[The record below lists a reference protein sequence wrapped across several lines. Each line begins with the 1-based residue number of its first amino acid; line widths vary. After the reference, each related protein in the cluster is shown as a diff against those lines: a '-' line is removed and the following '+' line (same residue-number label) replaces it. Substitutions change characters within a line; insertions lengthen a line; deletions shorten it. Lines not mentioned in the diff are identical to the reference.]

1 MKNLGTLIL
10 FLFVMLFSLS
20 DNVKANVKPHLI
32 TGLPAKQYLP
42 DSTTFNPAVPTPEA
56 FLGFEVGKWHIR
68 HDQLVAYMYKLAET
82 SERVDIQVTGR
93 THQDKPL
100 LLLTISHP
108 ENKQQLDDIRLTH
121 LENIKKKQRPKP
133 NSPLVFYTGYSIH
146 GNEPSG
152 SNAALVLAYYLA
164 AGSDERINSL
174 LDNAIVLF
182 DPALNPDGLSRFA
195 DWANMH
201 KGYQLNA
208 SSYHR
213 EHNENWPS
221 GRTNYYWFDL
231 NRDWLLLTHPESK
244 ARIEQ
249 FHKWRPHILTDFH
262 EMATDGTY
270 FFQPGVPSRTN
281 PLTPNENVE
290 LTGLLA
296 RYHANALDK
305 QNQLYFTEEGFDD
318 FYYGKGSTYPDAHG
332 SVGILFEQAR
342 VRGHVQ
348 ESINGELT
356 FTQTIQNHI
365 TTTFSSIDGALENKQ
380 RLLNYPASFAK
391 QTDDLIKKEPHDGVV
406 LIQPKDTYRF
416 ERLLD
421 KLDAHQIEY
430 DVVTQSTNVEELQI
444 EGNSAVYV
452 SFNQAQYR
460 LIKSIFSQRTS
471 FPDNTFYD
479 VSNWNMPLAFDI
491 DYRVLSSREAKSL
504 SLSQGRERLV
514 KKANAPESSDAVAL
528 AFEWH
533 HYQAPALANR
543 LLMNG
548 YTLRVAGKAFSSI
561 IEGEEHEFAA
571 GTVIIPRAF
580 NQNKMSK
587 ALDLASEFS
596 LPLWP
601 IQTGLTP
608 KGIDLGSRNMNPL
621 SLPKLLLLGGEGT
634 SEYEVG
640 EIWHY
645 FDTQVGLPVTL
656 IDQEELSRVDLSRFT
671 HIIVAD
677 GRYREWDERANS
689 NVEVWL
695 NKGGTLIGQKTAL
708 RWFESRDWL
717 DVSIVSQRDIDSAF
731 DTSTM
736 NYADID
742 DLSSKKRISGA
753 AYMAKVDLTY
763 PLFFGL
769 ENDQL
774 AFFKTSNLIVE
785 NTQNPF
791 DTFAVYTDEPLIG
804 GYTSDELKEQVAGSA
819 SVVVQRRGK
828 GRVIA
833 FVDNVNFRGYWFGTS
848 KLMGNAVFLSDLMN

>member
-1 MKNLGTLIL
+1 MKNLGTFVLL
-10 FLFVMLFSLS
+10 LFVFSCGS
-20 DNVKANVKPHLI
+20 TKNVIANVKPHLV
-32 TGLPAKQYLP
+32 TGMPAEKYLP
-42 DSTTFNPAVPTPEA
+42 ENTTFNPAVPSPEA
-56 FLGFEVGKWHIR
+56 FLGFDIGKWHIR
-68 HDQLVAYMYKLAET
+68 HDQLVAYMYKLAE
-82 SERVDIQVTGR
+82 SSDRVNIEVTGR

-100 LLLTISHP
+100 LLLTISKP
-108 ENKQQLDDIRLTH
+108 KTKQQIESLRRTH
-121 LENIKKKQRPKP
+121 IENIANKRKP
-133 NSPLVFYTGYSIH
+133 NSDSPLIFYTGYSIH

-164 AGSDERINSL
+164 AGSDERIDKL

-195 DWANMH
+195 HWANMH

-221 GRTNYYWFDL
+221 ARTNYYWFDL
-231 NRDWLLLTHPESK
+231 NRDWLLLTHPESQAK
-244 ARIEQ
+244 IEQ

-290 LTGLLA
+290 LTSLLA
-296 RYHANALDK
+296 HYHAKALDK

-348 ESINGELT
+348 ASINGDLT

-380 RLLNYPASFAK
+380 RLLNYPASFAQ
-391 QTDDLIKKEPHDGVV
+391 QTDELIKQDKQAGVL
-406 LIQPKDTYRF
+406 LIQPKDTFRF
-416 ERLLD
+416 ERMLD
-421 KLDAHQIEY
+421 KLDAHQIHY
-430 DVVTQSTNVEELQI
+430 HVVTRSTVIKEQKVKAN
-444 EGNSAVYV
+444 GAVYV
-452 SFNQAQYR
+452 PYNQAQYR
-460 LIKSIFSQRTS
+460 LIKSIFSERTS

-491 DYRVLSSREAKSL
+491 DYHALSSREAKSL
-504 SLSQGRERLV
+504 SLAQGRV
-514 KKANAPESSDAVAL
+514 KLAKHEYDDEFDDAVAL

-543 LLMNG
+543 LLMEG
-548 YTLRVAGKAFSSI
+548 YTLRVAGKAFSSKI
-561 IEGEEHEFAA
+561 KGEEHEFAA
-571 GTVIIPRAF
+571 GTVIIPKAF
-580 NQNKMSK
+580 NPSNMAQVSK
-587 ALDLASEFS
+587 FAHEFS
-596 LPLWP
+596 LPLWS
-601 IQTGLTP
+601 IKTGLTP
-608 KGIDLGSRNMNPL
+608 KGIDLGSRNMIPL
-621 SLPKLLLLGGEGT
+621 TLPKVLLLGGEGT

-645 FDTQVGLPVTL
+645 FDTRVGMPVTL
-656 IDQEELSRVDLSRFT
+656 IDQEELSRVDLNQFT
-671 HIIVAD
+671 HIIAAN

-689 NVEVWL
+689 NLEAWL
-695 NKGGTLIGQKTAL
+695 NEGGTLIGQKTAL

-717 DVSIVSQRDIDSAF
+717 DVSIVSQRDVNSAF
-731 DTSTM
+731 DISSLK
-736 NYADID
+736 YADID
-742 DLSSKKRISGA
+742 ELSSKKRISGA
-753 AYMAKVDLTY
+753 AYMASVDLTY

-769 ENDQL
+769 ENDRL
-774 AFFKTSNLIVE
+774 PFFKTSNLIVE

-791 DTFAVYTDEPLIG
+791 DTFATYTDDPLVG
-804 GYTSDELKEQVAGSA
+804 GYTSNELIEKVAGSA
-819 SVVVQRRGK
+819 AVVVQRRGK

-848 KLMGNAVFLSDLMN
+848 KLMGNAVFLSGLMN